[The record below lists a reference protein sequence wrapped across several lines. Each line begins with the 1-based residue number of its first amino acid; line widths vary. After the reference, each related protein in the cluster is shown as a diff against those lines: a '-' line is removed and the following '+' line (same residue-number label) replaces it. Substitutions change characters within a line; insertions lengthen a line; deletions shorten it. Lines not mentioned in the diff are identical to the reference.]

1 MNKENFDNDEPI
13 HHFEGKDLLHSCPSE
28 LTFAQS
34 GASSSP
40 IKHSP
45 KATISPPIIHSH
57 KDRFQK
63 FHKIKELLRGI
74 FFYKIHIETIH
85 QPMVNYNLIIG
96 QLNITTQNNQTI
108 LQDMKNFGPIFNI
121 LNKGTIINNFG
132 TDNQSNEQEEAEEA
146 KDADHTEVVEVQT
159 VPVNKETASQPKVH
173 RKKKELSFTD
183 SVAEKESVPILRQW
197 LHQMMDPIPSNNPK
211 EKLIFLRAVSEAKVF
226 TQKLQ
231 YKAYVREFGP
241 ISSSSY
247 YEWVHRKLKY
257 DREDIDAL
265 IEKYYEF
272 LKQFPK

>member
-1 MNKENFDNDEPI
+1 MNKEDFDNDEPI
-13 HHFEGKDLLHSCPSE
+13 HHFEGKDLLYPCPSVPPS
-28 LTFAQS
+28 AQKNN
-34 GASSSP
+34 SSSP
-40 IKHSP
+40 ITHSP
-45 KATISPPIIHSH
+45 QASISPPDIHSH

-74 FFYKIHIETIH
+74 IFYKIHKEAIH

-121 LNKGTIINNFG
+121 YNKGTIINNFG

-146 KDADHTEVVEVQT
+146 KDADHIEVVEVKPE
-159 VPVNKETASQPKVH
+159 PVNKETASQPKVH

-183 SVAEKESVPILRQW
+183 SVAEKESIPILRQW
-197 LHQMMDPIPSNNPK
+197 LHQMMDPISSKNPK